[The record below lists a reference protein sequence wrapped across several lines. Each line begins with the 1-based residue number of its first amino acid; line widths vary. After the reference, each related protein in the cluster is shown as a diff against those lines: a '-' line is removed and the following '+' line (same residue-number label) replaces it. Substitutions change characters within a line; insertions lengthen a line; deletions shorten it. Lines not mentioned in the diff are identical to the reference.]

1 VATRVTG
8 SRRGKALGIA
18 LGDRSLTVA
27 EVQSG
32 HGRYE
37 VGRVAEFTFPAGVG
51 LQQPEQLGAALS
63 QFLHDQG
70 FTAKSAVFGLPAK
83 WVLSK
88 HKEVPAADE
97 NVLNETLRIQAEGEF
112 SPELKDLVYEYAG
125 GSAGSVLL
133 MAVPGRYVEGAAK
146 VAEAARLQAVGVTP
160 SAAALGAATAG
171 INGEAMVLSVGPVGA
186 EFTVQNGAQPRVLRH
201 LGAASAPPTM
211 LVGELRRSTA
221 LFTRNGYTPAGSA
234 NGSNGFPSSNGA
246 SNVTGSDGS
255 GVYATGAGTAA
266 RRELTVWDESSL
278 NPAALQSIGE
288 ALGLQIKTGRLQSL
302 GLAEPRDA
310 TLPDPSATRGA
321 AAATALALS
330 ALDGARPAVDFLHS
344 RLAAP
349 KKQLVERRTVL
360 IAAAA
365 VIAIAFG
372 AWAYID
378 QQAKARDLAGLKQKL
393 NAVDP
398 ERKAN
403 ENFIKVIGYA
413 RGWKANPRYLACL
426 TDLTNSVPPDG
437 QIYLTSFTLTVNQNM
452 RGSFMGKAVNANG
465 REQQN
470 LLALTD
476 RLRATGRFKD
486 VKSGMDMREVKR
498 GGASELTFSVSFVY
512 VPAEG
517 GDTVSAP
524 GAGPAAPVP
533 AAVRTPG
540 NTRRR

>member
-27 EVQSG
+27 EVHSG
-32 HGRYE
+32 QGRYE

-51 LQQPEQLGAALS
+51 LQQPEQLGAALA
-63 QFLHDQG
+63 QFLQEQG

-97 NVLNETLRIQAEGEF
+97 GILNETLRIQAEGEF
-112 SPELKDLVYEYAG
+112 SPELKDLVFEYAG

-133 MAVPGRYVEGAAK
+133 MAVPRRYVDGAAK
-146 VAEAARLQAVGVTP
+146 VAETARLHAVAVTP

-171 INGEAMVLSVGPVGA
+171 INGEALVLSVGPAGT

-201 LGAASAPPTM
+201 LGAASAPPAM

-221 LFTRNGYTPAGSA
+221 LFTRNGYTPGGM
-234 NGSNGFPSSNGA
+234 NGSSSSNGSSNGA
-246 SNVTGSDGS
+246 ANDGS
-255 GVYATGAGTAA
+255 GVLSSGAG
-266 RRELTVWDESSL
+266 RRELTVWNESSL

-302 GLAEPRDA
+302 GLAEPENGAAADGA
-310 TLPDPSATRGA
+310 ATRGS

-330 ALDGARPAVDFLHS
+330 ALDGARPAVDFLHT
-344 RLAAP
+344 RLAPP
-349 KKQLVERRTVL
+349 KKHLVERRTAL
-360 IAAAA
+360 IAAAV
-365 VIAIAFG
+365 VIAIAFA

-378 QQAKARDLAGLKQKL
+378 QQAKARKLEGLQQQLKKL
-393 NAVDP
+393 DP
-398 ERKAN
+398 ERQAN

-413 RGWKANPRYLACL
+413 RGWKANPKYMACL

-437 QIYLTSFTLTVNQNM
+437 QIYLTSFTLNQTM
-452 RGSFMGKAVNANG
+452 KGSFMGKAVNASG

-470 LLALTD
+470 VLMLTD

-486 VKSGMDMREVKR
+486 VKSQFEGREVNR
-498 GGASELTFSVSFVY
+498 GARELTFTVNFNY
-512 VPAEG
+512 LPAEG
-517 GDTVSAP
+517 EAVSMP
-524 GAGPAAPVP
+524 GGQSASPVP
-533 AAVRTPG
+533 AAARTPG
-540 NTRRR
+540 NNTRRR